1 MEDETFFGITATSM
15 VIAFVCGMAL
25 LAWGGYELGWWLEE
39 DRVNRSAEISD
50 NSVNRESALREDAL
64 DHHDTV
70 LRLRATHASASDEQK
85 PTLEAQITASLDRF
99 CDSYGQIDNLQLP
112 DSVNEFADKEC

>member
-1 MEDETFFGITATSM
+1 MTTHTDGPTVFVAVAT
-15 VIAFVCGMAL
+15 VILSFAL

-39 DRVNRSAEISD
+39 DAVNRSAEISD
-50 NSVNRESALREDAL
+50 NSVNRESALREEAL

-70 LRLRATHASASDEQK
+70 LNLRTTLTTATESQQPA
-85 PTLEAQITASLDRF
+85 LEAQIAASIDRF